1 MLSPLWLYYPDA
13 TQTQRRPP
21 PPNPGNVVQGAEL
34 AGLRRRSSLT
44 SWIEDAAAWYIDEQV
59 VRNDANPL
67 LGSGDADI
75 VRASELQ
82 HAIED
87 IDRHVDFG
95 HPRFVY
101 T

>member
-1 MLSPLWLYYPDA
+1 MDQCLGA
-13 TQTQRRPP
+13 TTPT
-21 PPNPGNVVQGAEL
+21 L
-34 AGLRRRSSLT
+34 F
-44 SWIEDAAAWYIDEQV
+44 
-59 VRNDANPL
+59 
-67 LGSGDADI
+67 LGSDDADI

-95 HPRFVY
+95 HPTFVY